1 MPPLPTLKILYHA
14 FSGMARDRRYR
25 SLAKTGRPLK
35 EKTVLSHNVKVR
47 LDDETHVG
55 RIKQSEKD
63 RQKAADYFRHGK
75 DRIPPEWFRIFSE
88 TLGTGMEFPK
98 INHLTVNLINE

>member
-47 LDDETHVG
+47 LDDETHDRLLIYCG
-55 RIKQSEKD
+55 KNHEKATVI
-63 RQKAADYFRHGK
+63 RVALKAFLDTAGVPHWEDK
-75 DRIPPEWFRIFSE
+75 AE
-88 TLGTGMEFPK
+88 
-98 INHLTVNLINE
+98 

>member
-47 LDDETHVG
+47 LDDETHDRLLIYCGKNHVKKTG
-55 RIKQSEKD
+55 RKPQIISDTEKTEYRRNGSE
-63 RQKAADYFRHGK
+63 YFRK
-75 DRIPPEWFRIFSE
+75 
-88 TLGTGMEFPK
+88 
-98 INHLTVNLINE
+98 HLERAWNFQK

>member
-1 MPPLPTLKILYHA
+1 MPPLPTLNILYHA

-47 LDDETHVG
+47 LDDETH
-55 RIKQSEKD
+55 D
-63 RQKAADYFRHGK
+63 RLLIYCGKNHEKAAVIREALKAFLDTAGVPHWEDK
-75 DRIPPEWFRIFSE
+75 AE
-88 TLGTGMEFPK
+88 
-98 INHLTVNLINE
+98 